1 MNVIDII
8 VSIVIHLFFR
18 IVEPLKIGKEEN
30 LHVFNYTFP
39 RNKITLFNYVFRE
52 WRMATT
58 PSFTEIS
65 WLIFVNTKPIIRYI

>member
-39 RNKITLFNYVFRE
+39 RNKVI
-52 WRMATT
+52 
-58 PSFTEIS
+58 
-65 WLIFVNTKPIIRYI
+65 NTICYRAQKNTQKTGMFAQI